1 MSDWSLSRAKARL
14 DHREQLDE
22 LTARTRFEVRLH
34 LNEPAANGAYDDL
47 ASIFAIGHGECAALL
62 AHRRLLPLW
71 ERWLLARY
79 ARRLHGRAITRSVG
93 DVPSG
98 AAPGVAQ
105 AFGAEIAELA
115 PDSGDTGAKYDM
127 QGRGLLTV
135 FRIAVGASGEPWAD
149 RHEVATTSARNILT
163 CSAAFLRRKPW
174 HIVWP
179 IYRVRGL
186 RLWKL

>member
-1 MSDWSLSRAKARL
+1 MLL
-14 DHREQLDE
+14 TREM
-22 LTARTRFEVRLH
+22 V
-34 LNEPAANGAYDDL
+34 
-47 ASIFAIGHGECAALL
+47 
-62 AHRRLLPLW
+62 
-71 ERWLLARY
+71 
-79 ARRLHGRAITRSVG
+79 
-93 DVPSG
+93 
-98 AAPGVAQ
+98 
-105 AFGAEIAELA
+105 AELA
-115 PDSGDTGAKYDM
+115 PGSGDTGAKYDM